1 MRISTEWVTRIC
13 AVCDRSLLQ
22 GEQARKLRRAPN
34 GEPVDV
40 CALCERT
47 ALNHG
52 WVREGTPLLP
62 LPGPE
67 RRRPRQTLPSLAALF
82 GSALQRR
89 REAAPDPE
97 AVAGEPALRRPSDV
111 ELAVVEAVDAFNASD
126 FRRTAAGL
134 RRSLGEARVSIV
146 PLPGVHGEIVV
157 TIAWDLS
164 WYQYRVD
171 PDGPQ
176 AVRLAQRGFELD
188 EIDDALRGW
197 NATLS
202 EDGRIVPAISR
213 V

>member
-13 AVCDRSLLQ
+13 AVCDRTLLQ
-22 GEQARKLRRAPN
+22 GEHARKLRRAPN

-47 ALNHG
+47 ALAHG

-67 RRRPRQTLPSLAALF
+67 RRRQRQKLPSLAAIF
-82 GSALQRR
+82 GNAR
-89 REAAPDPE
+89 
-97 AVAGEPALRRPSDV
+97 LRRQGGEADASESLVSRLSDV
-111 ELAVVEAVDAFNASD
+111 EVAIVDAIDAFNASD

-146 PLPGVHGEIVV
+146 PLPRIRGEVVV

-164 WYQYRVD
+164 WYQYRIN
-171 PDGPQ
+171 PDGVQ

-188 EIDDALRGW
+188 EIDEALRGW
-197 NATLS
+197 NGTLS
-202 EDGRIVPAISR
+202 EDGRIVSEISR

>member
-13 AVCDRSLLQ
+13 AVCDRTLLQ
-22 GEQARKLRRAPN
+22 GEHARKLRRAPS

-47 ALNHG
+47 ALAHG

-67 RRRPRQTLPSLAALF
+67 RRRPRQKLPSLAAIF
-82 GSALQRR
+82 GNARLRR
-89 REAAPDPE
+89 QEPE
-97 AVAGEPALRRPSDV
+97 ADDGEPILRRLSDI
-111 ELAVVEAVDAFNASD
+111 ELAIVDAVDAFNASD

-146 PLPGVHGEIVV
+146 PLPGMRGEVVV

-164 WYQYRVD
+164 WYQYRIN
-171 PDGPQ
+171 PDGVQ
-176 AVRLAQRGFELD
+176 AVRLAQRGYELD
-188 EIDDALRGW
+188 EIDAALRGW
-197 NATLS
+197 NGTLS

>member
-13 AVCDRSLLQ
+13 AVCDRTLLQ
-22 GEQARKLRRAPN
+22 GEHVRKLRRAPN

-47 ALNHG
+47 ALAHG

-67 RRRPRQTLPSLAALF
+67 RRRPRQKLPSLAAFF
-82 GSALQRR
+82 GNARLRR
-89 REAAPDPE
+89 HESEAD
-97 AVAGEPALRRPSDV
+97 AGESIVSRLSDV
-111 ELAVVEAVDAFNASD
+111 EAAIVDAVDAFNASD

-146 PLPGVHGEIVV
+146 PLPGLRGEVVV

-164 WYQYRVD
+164 WYQYRIN
-171 PDGPQ
+171 PDGVQ
-176 AVRLAQRGFELD
+176 AVRLAQRGYELD
-188 EIDDALRGW
+188 EIDEGLRGW
-197 NATLS
+197 NGTLS
-202 EDGRIVPAISR
+202 EDGRIVSEISR